1 MSLDAH
7 RRYLHQ
13 LYLFRNRL
21 TQFYTKNLG
30 NATKKRKID
39 TRPQHIV
46 PAPEP
51 ILEPILEP
59 IPEPILEPI
68 PEPIYEVV
76 PEIVNVYMMINS
88 ANIDTWDARDAILSP
103 MVTCT
108 MSTDPHNVTRPPN
121 FNELLQDVIES
132 PKNVNSIRML
142 WDPDN
147 MNWHS
152 DYDTIVLTKS
162 GENISSALLVGSINM
177 DSLVFVPLT
186 HKIILSQYCVSCI
199 GKLAKTWK
207 LGMK

>member
-1 MSLDAH
+1 MSLDTH

-21 TQFYTKNLG
+21 TQFYAKNLR
-30 NATKKRKID
+30 NVAKKRKTY
-39 TRPQHIV
+39 TRPQYIEPAPE

-51 ILEPILEP
+51 I
-59 IPEPILEPI
+59 PEPVLEPI

-108 MSTDPHNVTRPPN
+108 MSTDQHNATCPPN
-121 FNELLQDVIES
+121 FNELLQDAIES
-132 PKNVNSIRML
+132 PKNVNSIRLL

-152 DYDTIVLTKS
+152 DYDAIVLTKS
-162 GENISSALLVGSINM
+162 SENISSAFLVGSINM

-186 HKIILSQYCVSCI
+186 HKIILSQYGISCI
-199 GKLAKTWK
+199 GKLAKAWK